1 MPSYPFLSDEWIEAA
16 RAVREQYRDQ
26 PQPEVE
32 AIRMNQVVTDVPFG
46 GGVVK
51 SHIDTTSGTMEMDLG
66 HLDEPEVT
74 LTLDYATAR
83 QIFVNQDRDAA
94 MQAFMAGKIKVQ
106 GDMAKLLTMLQAP
119 TAPLAAEAAEK
130 IQEITE

>member
-16 RAVREQYRDQ
+16 REIREQYRDQ

>member
-16 RAVREQYRDQ
+16 RKIREQYRDQ

-83 QIFVNQDRDAA
+83 EIFVNQDRDAA

>member
-1 MPSYPFLSDEWIEAA
+1 MPTYPFLSDEWIEAA
-16 RAVREQYRDQ
+16 REIREQHRDA
-26 PQPEVE
+26 PQPPVE
-32 AIRMNQVVTDVPFG
+32 PIRMNQVVTDVPFG

-51 SHIDTTSGTMEMDLG
+51 SHIDTTSGTMDMELG

-83 QIFVNQDRDAA
+83 DIFVNQDRDAA

-106 GDMAKLLTMLQAP
+106 GDMAKLLTML
-119 TAPLAAEAAEK
+119 
-130 IQEITE
+130 

>member
-16 RAVREQYRDQ
+16 REIREQHRDH
-26 PQPEVE
+26 PQPTVE
-32 AIRMNQVVTDVPFG
+32 PIRMNQIVTDVPFG
-46 GGVVK
+46 GGVLK

-66 HLDEPEVT
+66 HLAEPEVT

-83 QIFVNQDRDAA
+83 EIFVNQDRDAA

-119 TAPLAAEAAEK
+119 AAPLADKVARQ
-130 IQEITE
+130 IQEITQ